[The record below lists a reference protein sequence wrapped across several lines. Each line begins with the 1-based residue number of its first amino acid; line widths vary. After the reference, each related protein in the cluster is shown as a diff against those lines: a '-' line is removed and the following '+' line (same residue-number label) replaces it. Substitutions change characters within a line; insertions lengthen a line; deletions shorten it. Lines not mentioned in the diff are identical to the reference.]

1 MNRRVFLRAGLL
13 APIGLGLADAIR
25 LRSVAQAAP
34 QRANSAKACILLY
47 MTGGPAQHET
57 FDPKPNAPEGIRGEF
72 RPIATNVPGI
82 QICEHLPLLAQQAQ
96 RAFQFIGIVIGR
108 ERCCLHRRYVPG

>member
-25 LRSVAQAAP
+25 LRSVAHAAP
-34 QRANSAKACILLY
+34 QRTGSARACILLY

-57 FDPKPNAPEGIRGEF
+57 FDPKPNSPESIRGEF

-82 QICEHLPLLAQQAQ
+82 QTCVNVGEVQPTLEQP
-96 RAFQFIGIVIGR
+96 GV
-108 ERCCLHRRYVPG
+108 VPGWFKRPFAGSAGSR